1 MGRLII
7 GVVNVWILNVLVTN
21 PFECAVDALRFTKM
35 IYSTSLL
42 ETSYMALAAQKD
54 KANEEETNRRIQL
67 IKELKM
73 ASVRE

>member
-1 MGRLII
+1 M
-7 GVVNVWILNVLVTN
+7 WILAGYQSSMN
-21 PFECAVDALRFTKM
+21 ALRFTKM

-42 ETSYMALAAQKD
+42 ETNYMAIAARKD
-54 KANEEETNRRIQL
+54 KANEKEKIRRIKL